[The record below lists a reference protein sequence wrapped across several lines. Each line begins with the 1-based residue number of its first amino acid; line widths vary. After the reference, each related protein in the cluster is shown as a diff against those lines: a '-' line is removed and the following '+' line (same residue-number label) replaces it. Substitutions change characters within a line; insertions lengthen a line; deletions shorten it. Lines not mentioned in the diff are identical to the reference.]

1 MPSSTLPT
9 ANRQALPPGMLSYEA
24 EKQKDADRSAT
35 LGQED
40 FLKLMTAQLKNQ
52 DPMQP
57 MENGEFLGQMAQ
69 FSTVSSIGEMSKQLQ
84 SLSEQFVASRML
96 SSGSLI
102 GRQVLSE
109 GSYGELQEGTPLDGV
124 VRITE
129 PVDGAVV
136 YVRNAVGQVMET
148 FELGPAGSG
157 DYPFSWDGALPGG
170 TNALPG
176 RYQVDVAVTRAGKT
190 ESARA
195 LLYTPVNSVTMSGQ
209 DVVLNLQNGG
219 SVPLS
224 QVSTLR

>member
-1 MPSSTLPT
+1 
-9 ANRQALPPGMLSYEA
+9 MLSYET
-24 EKQKDADRSAT
+24 EKQQEVQRSGT

-52 DPMQP
+52 DPMKP

-109 GSYGELQEGTPLDGV
+109 GNYGDLQDGVPLDGV
-124 VRITE
+124 VRLTE

-148 FELGPAGSG
+148 FELGPAGKG

-170 TNALPG
+170 ANALPG
-176 RYQVDVAVTRAGKT
+176 QYKVDVAVTRAGKT

-209 DVVLNLQNGG
+209 DVVLNLQNGAT
-219 SVPLS
+219 VPLS
-224 QVSTLR
+224 QVTTMR

>member
-1 MPSSTLPT
+1 MASTTVPSSTSPSLPSGIAT
-9 ANRQALPPGMLSYEA
+9 LAS
-24 EKQKDADRSAT
+24 EKQKQADNKST
-35 LGQED
+35 LGQAD

-52 DPMQP
+52 DPMKP

-84 SLSEQFVASRML
+84 SLSDQFVSSRML

-109 GSYGELQEGTPLDGV
+109 GNYGDLQDGVPLDGV
-124 VRITE
+124 VRLTE

-148 FELGPAGSG
+148 FELGPAGKG

-170 TNALPG
+170 VNALPG
-176 RYQVDVAVTRAGKT
+176 QYKVDVAVTRAGKT

-195 LLYTPVNSVTMSGQ
+195 LLYTPVNSVTMNGQ
-209 DVVLNLQNGG
+209 DVVLNLQNGAT
-219 SVPLS
+219 VPLS
-224 QVSTLR
+224 QVTTMR

>member
-1 MPSSTLPT
+1 MTSTTIP
-9 ANRQALPPGMLSYEA
+9 ASNRQPLPPGMLSYEA
-24 EKQKDADRSAT
+24 EKQRDVARSNT
-35 LGQED
+35 LGQDD

-52 DPMQP
+52 DPMKP

-84 SLSEQFVASRML
+84 SLSDQFVASRML

-109 GSYGELQEGTPLDGV
+109 GNFGELQENVPLDGV
-124 VRITE
+124 VRLTA

-148 FELGPAGSG
+148 FELGPAGTG

-170 TNALPG
+170 VNALPG
-176 RYQVDVAVTRAGKT
+176 RYQVDVSVTRGGKT

-195 LLYTPVNSVTMSGQ
+195 LLYTPVNSVTMNGQ
-209 DVVLNLQNGG
+209 DVVLNLLNGRT
-219 SVPLS
+219 VPLS
-224 QVSTLR
+224 QVTTMR

>member
-1 MPSSTLPT
+1 
-9 ANRQALPPGMLSYEA
+9 MLSYEA
-24 EKQKDADRSAT
+24 EKQKDAERSAM

-69 FSTVSSIGEMSKQLQ
+69 FSTVSSIGDMSKQLQ

-102 GRQVLSE
+102 GRQILSE
-109 GSYGELQEGTPLDGV
+109 GSYGELQENRPLDGV

-170 TNALPG
+170 ANALPG

-209 DVVLNLQNGG
+209 DVILNLQNGG

>member
-1 MPSSTLPT
+1 MASTIIPNSS
-9 ANRQALPPGMLSYEA
+9 RQALPPGVLSYEN
-24 EKQKDADRSAT
+24 EKQQEVQRSGT

-52 DPMQP
+52 DPMKP

-84 SLSEQFVASRML
+84 SLSEQFVANRML

-109 GSYGELQEGTPLDGV
+109 GNVGELGDGLPLDGV
-124 VRITE
+124 VRLTE

-136 YVRNAVGQVMET
+136 YVRNAIGQIMET
-148 FELGPAGSG
+148 FELGPAGKG

-170 TNALPG
+170 VNALPG
-176 RYQVDVAVTRAGKT
+176 QYKVDVAVTRAGKT

-195 LLYTPVNSVTMSGQ
+195 LLYTPVSSVTMNGQ
-209 DVVLNLQNGG
+209 DVVLNLQNGA

-224 QVSTLR
+224 QVSTMR